1 MCVLCLSL
9 LVSLYQSQ
17 SPLRQP
23 YKDDF
28 REQEK
33 SKDQGIWHRVS
44 GSGGAT
50 STGMLGGGSSREAMK
65 GGSRAGI
72 RRRTRPAEANA
83 WRQRQG
89 RHLRSKAK
97 VTCLNR
103 GFGRGPQASH
113 VGIAREPIRNEHP
126 WVSPKNQEL
135 WERSP
140 ARCVRRALQVI
151 VRHAQVWEPLGWQI
165 GREEQPRR
173 KGRAHTCFRRKLPD
187 CAKKPVGSS
196 EFSIIVSPALTML
209 PTIRYMFNRCS
220 LNK

>member
-1 MCVLCLSL
+1 MISESKRSLRTKESDTECLGAAE
-9 LVSLYQSQ
+9 QH
-17 SPLRQP
+17 PLGCSGEARRGRRW
-23 YKDDF
+23 KEAAG
-28 REQEK
+28 R
-33 SKDQGIWHRVS
+33 DQ
-44 GSGGAT
+44 T
-50 STGMLGGGSSREAMK
+50 EDT
-65 GGSRAGI
+65 
-72 RRRTRPAEANA
+72 AEANA

-89 RHLRSKAK
+89 RHLRSRAK

-103 GFGRGPQASH
+103 AFGRGPQASH

-173 KGRAHTCFRRKLPD
+173 KGRAHTRFRRKLPD